1 MIGGAKPLAA
11 PLLGAT
17 APPGRRLAPAAC
29 APDPSPAL
37 ATAAAQS
44 AGQSDRAPPPRPPDE
59 PAAPPTA
66 LRSTSQLTR
75 WSRARAL
82 RSGRRLRLDRAA
94 ASLVPPVTSPPPPP
108 APAPSLVP
116 ERAAVGAAVAEDGG
130 DDDLC
135 VAEREAVAGKAIYMV
150 SDGTG
155 WTAEHSVS
163 AALGQ
168 FEHCLVDRRCS
179 VSTHLFSGVNKHPAN
194 SSLSLLPHAG
204 ITAQL
209 LSTACTSVLFCHL
222 TIELVVD

>member
-1 MIGGAKPLAA
+1 MMSVLERKKGESNGIHWGHLECKAKA
-11 PLLGAT
+11 
-17 APPGRRLAPAAC
+17 
-29 APDPSPAL
+29 
-37 ATAAAQS
+37 
-44 AGQSDRAPPPRPPDE
+44 RPWWD
-59 PAAPPTA
+59 
-66 LRSTSQLTR
+66 
-75 WSRARAL
+75 
-82 RSGRRLRLDRAA
+82 D
-94 ASLVPPVTSPPPPP
+94 
-108 APAPSLVP
+108 
-116 ERAAVGAAVAEDGG
+116 

-135 VAEREAVAGKAIYMV
+135 VAERDAVAGKAIYMV